1 MNYYKLCIYNNTQI
15 QSNSLYPQRAWL
27 FPSLNMKNAGALF
40 WQATFLLNLTRRT
53 YTKKLGIARKRLF
66 RQFYFAECVIGVI
79 LFFFHTSTRFG
90 IASFNRISHH

>member
-1 MNYYKLCIYNNTQI
+1 
-15 QSNSLYPQRAWL
+15 
-27 FPSLNMKNAGALF
+27 
-40 WQATFLLNLTRRT
+40 LNLTRRT